1 MLGEVTQDNL
11 HLFIPG
17 KVAGVAV
24 LMAEERGISP
34 EEALVEFYRTRT
46 YRLLE
51 NEKSK
56 YWHYSPEQLYQ
67 TMKEQNIGRGDSKF
81 GEVTTRRASGSLAPT
96 NG

>member
-51 NEKSK
+51 TRSR
-56 YWHYSPEQLYQ
+56 
-67 TMKEQNIGRGDSKF
+67 NIGIIRLNSFIKQ
-81 GEVTTRRASGSLAPT
+81 
-96 NG
+96 

>member
-24 LMAEERGISP
+24 LLAEERGISP
-34 EEALVEFYRTRT
+34 EEALVEFYGTRT

-67 TMKEQNIGRGDSKF
+67 TMKEQTEYNQTHLKR
-81 GEVTTRRASGSLAPT
+81 T
-96 NG
+96 